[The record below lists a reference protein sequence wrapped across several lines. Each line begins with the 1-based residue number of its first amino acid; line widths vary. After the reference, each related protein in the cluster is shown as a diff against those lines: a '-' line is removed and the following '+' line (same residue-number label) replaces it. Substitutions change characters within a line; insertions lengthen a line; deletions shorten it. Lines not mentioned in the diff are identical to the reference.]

1 MRHNNDSRHIIY
13 ELTERQKELNCI
25 HDVENI
31 LTNFDLSYD
40 EIFKSLLQILP
51 LGWQF
56 PEQCFCEI
64 EYLNNI
70 YKNSNN
76 GVKKYSQ
83 SSPLHKNNVHYGE
96 ICIYY
101 KDVPEQHKDKP
112 FLLEEYSLLNTIAS
126 MLASYL
132 AVRSIKS
139 TEKPEKAETPNRSE
153 WKIVVNMLKN
163 TDVRLYIKIARKVLN
178 LMFQTGVSDHV
189 DIFSILGKNPELTNP
204 EVFQDINTPSKKNE
218 FQASIAQST
227 KLFELA
233 EKNLSGEDLML
244 NVNRWIQE
252 DKLSFLIAALKNK
265 HTPLYGIQD
274 AITRYVNLEMDE
286 SKLSPYSHMNV
297 KVLLIQRLFTSHLKF
312 VNIAKN
318 YIELTDFHDVL
329 QHTIYPTNSHG
340 KLGGKSTGLYFA
352 NNIIKRETDPEFH
365 KGVKTPETWY
375 IASDAMLSF
384 LHFNN
389 LEEMVEQ
396 KYKDIEQVRAEYSNI
411 IQIFKNSSFP
421 HEISKGL
428 SHILDSLGN
437 KPVIVRSSSLLE
449 DSFGAAFSGKYK
461 SLFLAN
467 QGTKE
472 ERLAALKDA
481 IAEVYASIVG
491 PDPIEYRKEHGFIDF
506 QEEMAILIQEVVGV
520 KTGKYFLPAFAGVA
534 FSNNE
539 FRWSSRIERN
549 DGLVR
554 LVPGLGTRAVDR
566 LSSDYCILASPGKPG
581 IRVNASTDE
590 FLRYCPRYIDLI
602 NLETNTFETLPI
614 SDVIRE
620 CKDDFP
626 MFQKLFSVYSD
637 GNLHEKSGFTIDF
650 DKEQLIVTGNNL
662 INNTNFLKRMNTILQ
677 VLNTK
682 MGTPVD
688 IEFAVVNDDI
698 YLLQC
703 RPQTFSV
710 NDEPLPI
717 PKDIPKKDVIFSANK
732 YISNGRVP
740 EITHIVYVDPEKY
753 SDLRR
758 IDDLKNV
765 GRCIGKL
772 NLLLPKK
779 KFILLGPGRWGSKG
793 DIKLGVNVTY
803 SDINKTAVLIE
814 IAKEKGRYLPDLS
827 FGTHFFQD
835 LVEAQIR
842 YIPLYPDKKEIIF
855 NDAFFNCAEN
865 ILVKML
871 PEYKDIS
878 DVVKVI
884 DVQAETGGNILN
896 IVMNSELEE
905 ALAFI
910 KKPETHTD
918 HTSYLYNSSDIID
931 DNHWYWRMEIAE
943 YIASQLESDFFG
955 VKNLYIFGS
964 VKNASSGPSSDIDLI
979 VHFDGT
985 DEQKEKLS
993 IWFNAWSMCLDH
1005 INYLKTGYR
1014 CGGLLDVHF
1023 VTDEDIKNKSSF
1035 AVKINA
1041 VTDAAKKLEI
1051 R

>member
-1 MRHNNDSRHIIY
+1 MRQKRDSRHIIY

-31 LTNFDLSYD
+31 LTNFDLSYA
-40 EIFKSLLQILP
+40 EIFKSLLKILP

-56 PEQCFCEI
+56 PEQCFGEI

-70 YKNSNN
+70 YKISDE
-76 GVKKYSQ
+76 VETEYVQ

-96 ICIYY
+96 IRIYY
-101 KDVPEQHKDKP
+101 KDVPEQHKEKP

-139 TEKPEKAETPNRSE
+139 DNSKTEPEYVNRSE

-178 LMFQTGVSDHV
+178 LMFQTGVFNAEG
-189 DIFSILGKNPELTNP
+189 IQSILRENPELTNP
-204 EVFQDINTPSKKNE
+204 EVFQEINTPSKKNDFQTSISQSAKIFE
-218 FQASIAQST
+218 F
-227 KLFELA
+227 A
-233 EKNLSGEDLML
+233 EKNVSEDELMI
-244 NVNRWIQE
+244 NVNRWIHE
-252 DKLSFLIAALKNK
+252 DKLSFLIAALKNM

-274 AITRYVNLEMDE
+274 AITRYKNLDLDE
-286 SKLSPYSHMNV
+286 SKLSPYSYMNV
-297 KVLLIQRLFTSHLKF
+297 KVLFIQRLFTSHLKF

-318 YIELTDFHDVL
+318 YIELSDFYDVL
-329 QHTIYPTNSHG
+329 QHTVYPTNSHG

-365 KGVKTPETWY
+365 KSIKTPETWY
-375 IASDAMLSF
+375 IASDALLSF

-396 KYKDIEQVRAEYSNI
+396 KYKDIEQVRAEYGNI
-411 IQIFKNSSFP
+411 IQIFKNSGFP

-467 QGTKE
+467 QGSKE
-472 ERLAALKDA
+472 ENLAALKDA

-506 QEEMAILIQEVVGV
+506 QEEMAILIQEVVGE
-520 KTGKYFLPAFAGVA
+520 KSGKFFLPAFAGVA

-614 SDVIRE
+614 SEVIKE

-637 GNLHEKSGFTIDF
+637 GNIFEKSGFTIDF
-650 DKEQLIVTGNNL
+650 EKEKLIVTANNL

-677 VLNTK
+677 ILNTK

-688 IEFAVVNDDI
+688 IEFAVINDDI

-710 NDEPLPI
+710 NDKPLPI
-717 PKDIPKKDVIFSANK
+717 PQDIPIKDVLFSANK
-732 YISNGRVP
+732 YISNGRIP
-740 EITHIVYVDPEKY
+740 EITHIVYVDPDKY

-758 IDDLKNV
+758 IDDLKKV

-772 NLLLPKK
+772 NVLLPKK

-842 YIPLYPDKKEIIF
+842 YIPLYPDKKDNIF
-855 NDAFFNCAEN
+855 NYSFFNCAEN
-865 ILVKML
+865 YLHKML
-871 PEYKDIS
+871 PEFKELS

-884 DVQAETGGNILN
+884 DIQAETGGNILN

-905 ALAFI
+905 ALAYI
-910 KKPETHTD
+910 KQPED
-918 HTSYLYNSSDIID
+918 RMSGTSYLYNNSDAID
-931 DNHWYWRMEIAE
+931 DNHWYWRMEISE
-943 YIASQLESDFFG
+943 YIASQLNSEQFG

-985 DEQKEKLS
+985 EEQKEKLK

-1014 CGGLLDVHF
+1014 SGGLLDIHYI
-1023 VTDEDIKNKSSF
+1023 TDEDIKNKTSY

-1041 VTDAAKKLEI
+1041 VTDAAKRLETK
-1051 R
+1051 